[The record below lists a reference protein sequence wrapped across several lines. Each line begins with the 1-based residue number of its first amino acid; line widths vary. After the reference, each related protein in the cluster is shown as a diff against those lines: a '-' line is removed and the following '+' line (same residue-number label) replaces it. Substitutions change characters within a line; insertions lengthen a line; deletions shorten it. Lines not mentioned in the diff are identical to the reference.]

1 MAVNTAGGEHIPFM
15 SDKELSIVAIC
26 IDPDLPILERFLSSV
41 RQYCQCEYELILVD
55 NAGENGERSDFL
67 KKNCDKYIRLA
78 ERVRVAEAWNFGIAA
93 ADGQYVL
100 VTNDDVVVS
109 RNWFALMKDVFVQ
122 NEKAGMVVPVMNHS
136 VPEQTP
142 RVDIS
147 HIDQAHAERLTPFKQ
162 FVWGAFMLFSRDSLF
177 RVNNFSLDYE
187 IGGGEDLDMC
197 FQMYETGLDVY
208 VDHRVFIYHEWGS
221 TGLRILGA
229 ERRRELYEQSYVTF
243 KKKWIKYTSEWDK
256 PKGVSGTVTSAFAKF
271 VSNVFGSR
279 RTP

>member
-1 MAVNTAGGEHIPFM
+1 MHK
-15 SDKELSIVAIC
+15 KELSIVAIC

-41 RQYCQCEYELILVD
+41 RQYCQGDYELILVD
-55 NAGENGERSDFL
+55 NAGENAERSTFL
-67 KKNCDKYIRLA
+67 EKNCDKYIRVA
-78 ERVRVAEAWNFGIAA
+78 DRVRVAEAWNIGIAA
-93 ADGQYVL
+93 SEGAYVL

-122 NEKAGMVVPVMNHS
+122 NAKAGMVVPVMNHS

-147 HIDQAHAERLTPFKQ
+147 HIDEASAERLTPFTQ
-162 FVWGAFMLFSRDSLF
+162 FVWGAFMLFSSDALR

-197 FQMYETGLDVY
+197 FQMYEAGLDVY

-229 ERRRELYEQSYVTF
+229 QRRRELYEASYVTF
-243 KKKWIKYTSEWDK
+243 KKKWIKYTREWDK
-256 PKGVSGTVTSAFAKF
+256 PKGFVPSVISAFTNFFATVT
-271 VSNVFGSR
+271 GRR